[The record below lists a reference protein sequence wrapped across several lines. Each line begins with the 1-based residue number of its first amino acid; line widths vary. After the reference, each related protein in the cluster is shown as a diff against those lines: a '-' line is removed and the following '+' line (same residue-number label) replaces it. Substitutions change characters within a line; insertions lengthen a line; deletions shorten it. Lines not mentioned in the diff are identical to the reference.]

1 MGHPIDI
8 DPNDAILWAMR
19 IEAGEVA
26 YCDAQIQRLSEDEL
40 FERPQ
45 REHVVELP
53 SGQIE
58 TIVEIRDAEQMNRW
72 VLWRDHAMERMAR
85 FAKMAIDA
93 GIEQRQLELAEQ
105 QAHQLVQV
113 ITSILTDLGHD
124 LRDIATR
131 DIVRK
136 RLMEG
141 AIDVDP
147 QNVRAVA

>member
-26 YCDAQIQRLSEDEL
+26 YCEAQITRLSEDEL
-40 FERPQ
+40 FEIPVQ
-45 REHVVELP
+45 EELVELP
-53 SGQIE
+53 SGR
-58 TIVEIRDAEQMNRW
+58 VEYITVKRGVEQMNRW
-72 VLWRDHAMERMAR
+72 VTWRDHAVERMAR
-85 FAKMAIDA
+85 FAKMAIDV
-93 GIEQRQLELAEQ
+93 GIEQRQIELAEQ
-105 QAHQLVQV
+105 QARELVVV
-113 ITSILTDLGHD
+113 ITAILTDLGHD
-124 LRDIATR
+124 LRDMKTR

-147 QNVRAVA
+147 AHVRAVA